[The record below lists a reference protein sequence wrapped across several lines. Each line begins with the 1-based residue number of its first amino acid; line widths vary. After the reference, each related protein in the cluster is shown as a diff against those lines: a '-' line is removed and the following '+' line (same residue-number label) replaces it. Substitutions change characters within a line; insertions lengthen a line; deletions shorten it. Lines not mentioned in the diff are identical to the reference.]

1 MSYINGT
8 ESDFW
13 IEENHPENGL
23 FRVYWTEDGILADKN
38 KKHTGQPQTS
48 FEDCGLGIRYE
59 WYYKNGVKDGI
70 SKGWYPNGNL
80 KHTQTWKDGIQ
91 YGKDIWYYENG
102 QMRDEGEFK
111 DGKYHRMINRWT
123 EDGRQIMKDGV

>member
-1 MSYINGT
+1 M
-8 ESDFW
+8 
-13 IEENHPENGL
+13 
-23 FRVYWTEDGILADKN
+23 FRVYWTKDGILADKN

-80 KHTQTWKDGIQ
+80 KHTQTWKDGVQ
-91 YGKDIWYYENG
+91 HGKDIWYHENG

-111 DGKYHRMINRWT
+111 DGKYHRIINRWT
-123 EDGRQIMKDGV
+123 EDGRQVMKDGV

>member
-13 IEENHPENGL
+13 IEENHPEDGL
-23 FRVYWTEDGILADKN
+23 FRVYWTKDGILADKN

-80 KHTQTWKDGIQ
+80 KHTQTWKDGVQ
-91 YGKDIWYYENG
+91 HGEDIWYHENG

-123 EDGRQIMKDGV
+123 EDGRQVMKDGV